1 MARILIVDDR
11 PLNRQL
17 LVKLLGYYGHEL
29 LEAADGAEALEI
41 ARRERPELV
50 ITDLVMPSM
59 DGCEFIQRLHGD
71 PATVGTPL
79 ILYTAFAYRLRDTAN
94 WTPACNVA
102 TVLTKPA
109 KPRAILEAVNEALGL
124 SLSSLKSPLPVLDSL
139 GSSKR
144 AGAQPYGDPTELNAD
159 GVILRL
165 VGKELLTDIV
175 GDYLDLLGT
184 SAAVYEKNGD
194 YALGIF
200 TSGWCRTMDDAS
212 RKLCGTA
219 DNREALRCGKWHC
232 HESCWE
238 TSKASI
244 DRNAVTDEPCQ
255 GGIRIHAVPI
265 RAGDE
270 VVGSINFGYG
280 DPPTDPE
287 KLRELAG
294 QYSVDEG
301 DLLRE
306 AAGYESRSP
315 FLVEV
320 AKSRLGTAARLIGEI
335 VQRRRAEEQV
345 KALNAEL
352 EERIRIRTAE
362 LEAANREL
370 ETEMAER
377 RRVDVDRARLLGVLQ
392 EHTAQIEAANREL
405 EAFAYSVSHDL
416 RSPLRA
422 IDGFSRILLEE
433 HAPRLGEEGQRYLRT
448 VRENTR
454 RMGHLIDDLLAFS
467 RLGRQPL
474 QKRPVATAELVRT
487 VLAELRDEHAGRQ
500 VEIVLGELPPCNAD
514 PALLKQV
521 FANLLSNAFKFT
533 RGRRDARVEVG
544 SITAADTGCPAYFV
558 RDNGAGFDIQYAA
571 KLFGVFQRLHRA
583 EEYEGTGVGLAIV
596 QRVVHRHGGRVW
608 AEAAVNAGATFFF
621 TLQGEPSRD

>member
-1 MARILIVDDR
+1 MARILIIDDR

-29 LEAADGAEALEI
+29 LEAADGAEALEVV
-41 ARRERPELV
+41 RRERPELV

-59 DGCEFIQRLHGD
+59 DGCEFIQRLHAD
-71 PATVGTPL
+71 PATAGTPL
-79 ILYTAFAYRLRDTAN
+79 ILYTAFAYRLRDSAN

-102 TVLTKPA
+102 IVLTKPA
-109 KPRAILEAVNEALGL
+109 KPRAILEAVNSALGL
-124 SLSSLKSPLPVLDSL
+124 SQSSLKSALPVLDSL

-144 AGAQPYGDPTELNAD
+144 AGAQPYGDPTDLNAD
-159 GVILRL
+159 GAILRL

-175 GDYLDLLGT
+175 GDYLDPLGT

-200 TSGWCRTMDDAS
+200 TSGWCRTMDVAS

-219 DNREALRCGKWHC
+219 DNREALGCGKWHC

-244 DRNAVTDEPCQ
+244 DGNMATDEPCQ

-280 DPPTDPE
+280 DPPTDPA

-294 QYSVDEG
+294 RYGVDEG

-306 AAGYESRSP
+306 AAEYESRAP
-315 FLVEV
+315 FLIEV

-335 VQRRRAEEQV
+335 VQRRRAESEVQ
-345 KALNAEL
+345 ALNADL
-352 EERIRIRTAE
+352 EERIRLRTAE

-370 ETEMAER
+370 ESEMAER
-377 RRVDVDRARLLGVLQ
+377 RRVDADRTRLLGVLQ
-392 EHTAQIEAANREL
+392 EHSAQVEAANREL

-433 HAPRLGEEGQRYLRT
+433 YAGCLKDEGQRHLRT
-448 VRENTR
+448 VRENTG
-454 RMGHLIDDLLAFS
+454 RMGRLIDDLLAFS

-474 QKRPVATAELVRT
+474 NKQAVDTADLVRAILGEQRDQNAGRPVEV
-487 VLAELRDEHAGRQ
+487 VVGD
-500 VEIVLGELPPCNAD
+500 LPRCEAD

-521 FANLLSNAFKFT
+521 FVNLLSNALKFT
-533 RGRRDARVEVG
+533 RGRPDARVEVG
-544 SITAADTGCPAYFV
+544 SLTDPETGGCTYLV
-558 RDNGAGFDIQYAA
+558 RDNGVGFDMRYAD
-571 KLFGVFQRLHRA
+571 KLFGVFQRLHRM
-583 EEYEGTGVGLAIV
+583 EEFDGTGVGLAIV
-596 QRVVHRHGGRVW
+596 QRVVQRHGGRVW
-608 AEAAVNAGATFFF
+608 AEAAVDRGATFFF
-621 TLQGEPSRD
+621 TLNGGPGRG